1 MQSNYL
7 LEKTYDPENGAR
19 PIRRG
24 ITKLVET
31 PLSEL
36 IINGC
41 LNKGDKVVV
50 YSDGVELLFEVL
62 KK

>member
-1 MQSNYL
+1 MR
-7 LEKTYDPENGAR
+7 KTYDPENGAR